1 MADEE
6 RSNERENEQTSPLQ
20 WEEVFSAAD
29 NLLEECEREWDST
42 NVVVRE
48 NIQIRLEYLIRALQQ
63 VLPIVRVNGA
73 ALNEILRNI
82 RLLYG
87 QWT

>member
-6 RSNERENEQTSPLQ
+6 RSNEREKEQTCPLQ
-20 WEEVFSAAD
+20 WEEVFLAAD

-63 VLPIVRVNGA
+63 VLPFVRVNSA

-82 RLLYG
+82 CLL
-87 QWT
+87 